1 MQQSIVETVK
11 GVHVPWGTDQ
21 RKLVKTVSDY
31 TDCDSFAAGILNVS
45 GPQADELLAVH
56 GWSAAVVS
64 KWLSGAAKDKMIA
77 TAIKDGIA
85 VAYPGQKN
93 GESGLQRGGNCV
105 VAVLPESISEN
116 RYWWFAAGRNGNKAF
131 STLDQQKVQL
141 LLRRWQAR
149 FLMPDEQKLGRVIV
163 GHDNRLIACDLD
175 TRDLL
180 LANPTFQDELVTTVQ
195 RVAEQRF
202 PNLED
207 NDTRDI
213 AVKLGKTPYWVVFR
227 RRRVITG
234 AQAIHWYIEIRP
246 MEDDELMPV
255 GTVKDD
261 RIAKAIAFFHEK
273 FDDAPSLAQVSKH
286 VHMSPFHFHRLF
298 SKQVGI
304 SPKHYLMRKQL
315 QMAKWLLR
323 AHRVPIGNVASAT
336 GFSSHGHFTSTFHRL
351 IGVSPTEY
359 RESFY

>member
-1 MQQSIVETVK
+1 MQQQIVETVK
-11 GVHVPWGTDQ
+11 GVHTPWGTDV
-21 RKLVKTVSDY
+21 RKLAKTVTDY
-31 TDCDSFAAGILNVS
+31 VDCDSFAVGIINAAN
-45 GPQADELLAVH
+45 PQADELLAVH
-56 GWSAAVVS
+56 GFTGAIVS
-64 KWLSGAAKDKMIA
+64 RWLTGAAKDKMIA

-85 VAYPGQKN
+85 VGYPGQKN
-93 GESGLQRGGNCV
+93 GDGTLQRGGNAV
-105 VAVLPESISEN
+105 VVVLPESIKDN
-116 RYWWFAAGRNGNKAF
+116 RYWWFTAARNGNNAF
-131 STLDQQKVQL
+131 SPADQEKVQL
-141 LLRRWQAR
+141 LLRRWQSR
-149 FLMPDEQKLGRVIV
+149 FLIPDEKGLGRFLI
-163 GHDNRLIACDLD
+163 GSDNRLIASDLD
-175 TRDLL
+175 SRDLL
-180 LANPTFQDELVTTVQ
+180 LGNPALLEELVTTVQ

-207 NDTRDI
+207 NETRDI

-227 RRRVITG
+227 RRRVIPGPT
-234 AQAIHWYIEIRP
+234 AIHWYIEIRA
-246 MEDDELMPV
+246 MEDDEIVPV

-261 RIAKAIAFFHEK
+261 RIGKAIAYFHEK
-273 FDDAPSLAQVSKH
+273 FDDSPSLAQVSKF

-323 AHRVPIGNVASAT
+323 AHRVPIGSIASAT